1 MTQITKKILEEILEK
16 KLDEKLRP
24 IVQTVN
30 ELYKGQFSTSGLTQ
44 IRINFKTKSVIFQ
57 IILRPMESIIF

>member
-44 IRINFKTKSVIFQ
+44 IRINFKTK
-57 IILRPMESIIF
+57 

>member
-1 MTQITKKILEEILEK
+1 MVVLSWLKLQKRLLIEEILEK

-30 ELYKGQFSTSGLTQ
+30 ELKDSL
-44 IRINFKTKSVIFQ
+44 
-57 IILRPMESIIF
+57 